1 MTATPVGTLPRWL
14 FPLRMAWRET
24 RAAWLRLVFFF
35 LCVALGVA
43 AIVVLRSVVQ
53 DVRIALTSEARV
65 LVGADIV
72 VQSTRPWTPTQRD
85 AIAAVVKFGHTT
97 TTSDVIE
104 TQTMASV
111 GGPEGA
117 VRLVE
122 VRAVSE
128 GFPFYG
134 GLDLDDGRPF
144 DHAMLR
150 DHGVLA
156 PPELLATLG
165 LHVGDAVRLAGQ
177 TFTIRGV
184 IAHDRIQRIGNVPF
198 GPRVYMDLEDLQATK
213 LLGFG
218 SRATYQVYV
227 RAEEHAIPADITAF
241 KAAFAHEAVS
251 VRSWQGVED
260 TLGRNLT
267 LAENDLSLVGF
278 AIVVLGGIGVWS
290 VTRVFVQ
297 QKTKSVA
304 ILKCVGARSGTVLA
318 TYVLQVTWLALC
330 GSLVG
335 VVAAAVTLR
344 VIPARLLA
352 FVSLTSAT
360 ITWSAAAQGVA
371 VGLLVSL
378 LFAVVPLL
386 EMRRVKPLLLLRAD
400 TASTARK
407 RDWRSYLTGAAIATG
422 VVLVAIWQ
430 ADSVRAG
437 VIVSVGLGV
446 LGAILLGVGRLLIWA
461 VRPLTRSKRFALRH
475 AMVSL
480 GRPGNQTAVILLA
493 VGLGAFFILGV
504 RAVQENLL
512 AEFDQQIGRNTPDL
526 VLIDIQPDQV
536 DGVRDLTTARVAAP
550 SLVPM
555 MRARV
560 VAVDGAKLHLP
571 TAEDVRQQGDLTREF
586 GITYRAA
593 LQDNERITEGHFWP
607 GPLAGEKT
615 FDGADTEVSVE
626 EIIAKHTGIAVGD
639 LIRFDVAGRVLQARV
654 TSIRT
659 VAWDEAQN
667 GGFVFVF
674 RPGPAIERA
683 PHTFVGFLEVGTK
696 GASVGPLERDLATK
710 FPNVSAIDVRQVLAT
725 VRDVVSNATLGV
737 TVVGA
742 VTVAGGILILTGA
755 VAMTKFQRLY
765 DAAIYRALGA
775 GTRRLAAMAA
785 IEYGLL
791 GLLAGLIGAAGAV
804 GLSWAVA
811 KYLFDI
817 DWHPTAGLMASG
829 VAFTAVTVG
838 LVGLVAS
845 ADVLVRKPLGTLR
858 RE

>member
-1 MTATPVGTLPRWL
+1 MTRGVF

-24 RAAWLRLVFFF
+24 RAAWVRLVFFF

-53 DVRIALTSEARV
+53 DVRIALTREARV

-72 VQSTRPWTPTQRD
+72 VQSTRPWASTQRD
-85 AIAAVVKFGHTT
+85 RIAEVAKNGRAIATA
-97 TTSDVIE
+97 DVIE
-104 TQTMASV
+104 TQTMATV
-111 GGPEGA
+111 GGGNEA

-122 VRAVSE
+122 IRAVAE

-134 GLDLDDGRPF
+134 GVDLDDGRPF
-144 DHAMLR
+144 DHALLR
-150 DHGVLA
+150 DHGVLVQ
-156 PPELLATLG
+156 PELLITLG
-165 LHVGDAVRLAGQ
+165 VHVGDAVRLAGQ

-184 IAHDRIQRIGNVPF
+184 VARDRIQRGGF
-198 GPRVYMDLEDLQATK
+198 ALGPRVYMDIDDLRATG

-218 SRATYQVYV
+218 SRATYQVYLRV
-227 RAEEHAIPADITAF
+227 DEAAIPGDVGEF
-241 KAAFAHEAVS
+241 KALFSRDAVS

-260 TLGRNLT
+260 QLGRNLT

-304 ILKCVGARSGTVLA
+304 ILKCVGASSRVVLA
-318 TYVLQVTWLALC
+318 TYVLQVAWLALC
-330 GSLVG
+330 GSAIG
-335 VVAAAVTLR
+335 VAVAALTLR
-344 VIPARLLA
+344 LLPARLLA
-352 FVSLTSAT
+352 FVGLTSAT

-400 TASTARK
+400 TAPTARR
-407 RDWRSYLTGAAIATG
+407 RDWRSYTTGAAIAAG
-422 VVLVAIWQ
+422 VVLVAVWQ

-446 LGAILLGVGRLLIWA
+446 LGLILLGVGRLLIRA
-461 VRPLTRSKRFALRH
+461 VRPLTRSPRFAVRH

-480 GRPGNQTAVILLA
+480 GRPGNQTSVILLA

-504 RAVQENLL
+504 RAVQQNLL
-512 AEFDQQIGRNTPDL
+512 EEFDQQIGHNTPDL
-526 VLIDIQPDQV
+526 VLIDIQSDQV
-536 DGVRDLTTARVAAP
+536 EGVRAVAAARIATP
-550 SLVPM
+550 SLMPL

-560 VAVDGAKLHLP
+560 VGVDGARLSLP
-571 TAEDVRQQGDLTREF
+571 TAEDVRQHGELTREY
-586 GITYRAA
+586 GITYRPA
-593 LQDNERITEGHFWP
+593 LQDNERVVEGQFWS
-607 GPLAGEKT
+607 GPL
-615 FDGADTEVSVE
+615 DGATTRDGLDTEVSIE
-626 EIIAKHTGIAVGD
+626 ELVARHAGLGVGD
-639 LIRFDVAGRVLQARV
+639 EMRFDVGGRPLRARV
-654 TSIRT
+654 TSIRK

-667 GGFVFVF
+667 GGFVFVL
-674 RPGPAIERA
+674 RPGPAVERA
-683 PHTFVGFLEVGTK
+683 PHTFVGFLQVG
-696 GASVGPLERDLATK
+696 AHDAAVGPLERDLASRY
-710 FPNVSAIDVRQVLAT
+710 PNISAIDVRQVLAT

-742 VTVAGGILILTGA
+742 VTVVGGILILAGA

-775 GTRRLAAMAA
+775 GTRRLAAMVA

-791 GLLAGLIGAAGAV
+791 GLLAGIIGAGGAV
-804 GLSWAVA
+804 GLSWAA
-811 KYLFDI
+811 ATYLFGI
-817 DWHPTAGLMASG
+817 DWHPAPLLMGAG
-829 VAFTAVTVG
+829 VALTAVTVAV
-838 LVGLVAS
+838 VGLAAS
-845 ADVLVRKPLGTLR
+845 ADVLIRKPLATLK